1 MADRLFCSRSH
12 KNAPFNERRGAAE
25 CSAGRRGGLVC
36 LFLLVEGNRLLFII
50 WAGNG
55 PVISTDSGPV
65 PLSHT
70 LTICHTTG
78 G

>member
-1 MADRLFCSRSH
+1 MNAEEQRNVPADD
-12 KNAPFNERRGAAE
+12 AE
-25 CSAGRRGGLVC
+25 HSF
-36 LFLLVEGNRLLFII
+36 LFLRVQGNRLLFII

-65 PLSHT
+65 PLSQT
-70 LTICHTTG
+70 LTICQTTG